1 MTGSRIKATFS
12 MRSCSNFFFSSHFL
26 FLFFLDLVFSLVMY
40 QWGEGVR
47 KGTGMEIRC
56 RKSKEKVGGENGN

>member
-1 MTGSRIKATFS
+1 
-12 MRSCSNFFFSSHFL
+12 
-26 FLFFLDLVFSLVMY
+26 MY